1 VSFCQSKGLFD
12 VCNPITHQRAPL
24 PLLREQNLPTRRIQ
38 IAAFYQHQPSGEYRV
53 LYSIWTKNGDT
64 LTLNVDF
71 YVLVVGSGE
80 PRPIGQLPV
89 FPELLRGLTCS
100 YNAPI
105 LYHGSL
111 HWKLRQYL
119 YDPSHN
125 IMVFDTVFETFRWMR
140 RPSGSYTWM
149 SLLEMNNTLAMG
161 CTQGWIVIDI
171 YVMHDYAAEVWAFTH
186 RINILELEGLPSLD
200 YGNISVLKIVALN
213 DRELLIELLGGP
225 IFQCDIDGKFL
236 GNIECEEVEEN
247 IMHITPYR
255 FRENIVPLP
264 FFDTEDDSRN
274 NMILKE
280 RDGDMRYSIWP

>member
-1 VSFCQSKGLFD
+1 
-12 VCNPITHQRAPL
+12 
-24 PLLREQNLPTRRIQ
+24 
-38 IAAFYQHQPSGEYRV
+38 
-53 LYSIWTKNGDT
+53 
-64 LTLNVDF
+64 
-71 YVLVVGSGE
+71 
-80 PRPIGQLPV
+80 
-89 FPELLRGLTCS
+89 
-100 YNAPI
+100 
-105 LYHGSL
+105 
-111 HWKLRQYL
+111 
-119 YDPSHN
+119 
-125 IMVFDTVFETFRWMR
+125 MR

-200 YGNISVLKIVALN
+200 YENISVLKIVALN

-280 RDGDMRYSIWP
+280 RDGDMRYLIWP